1 MCRAENLLED
11 SKVCD
16 GLQVVRHLKQAKVD
30 SNARSVFLH
39 PTALFNLR
47 VKVETGWCGKPIVPT
62 IFGYLKCTDLMW
74 NLFEARVEKESTI
87 IVVLLSK
94 YHVDYHCC
102 YMSWASIVLWIWMVY
117 EGKTYCVQYQSTISM
132 ENTCSMIFCFTRN
145 IVKPFTWSNKIS
157 IIHFR
162 RRVVNLHINE
172 AYRNL
177 IPAASFHWCAS
188 QLTILKLQYERK
200 RIFSEINK
208 RIHQLYCRKMEAQYY
223 VLVLILQQI
232 CCGRGS

>member
-1 MCRAENLLED
+1 M
-11 SKVCD
+11 
-16 GLQVVRHLKQAKVD
+16 
-30 SNARSVFLH
+30 
-39 PTALFNLR
+39 
-47 VKVETGWCGKPIVPT
+47 I
-62 IFGYLKCTDLMW
+62 
-74 NLFEARVEKESTI
+74 ES
-87 IVVLLSK
+87 
-94 YHVDYHCC
+94 
-102 YMSWASIVLWIWMVY
+102 
-117 EGKTYCVQYQSTISM
+117 
-132 ENTCSMIFCFTRN
+132 
-145 IVKPFTWSNKIS
+145 IS
-157 IIHFR
+157 IMHFR
-162 RRVVNLHINE
+162 RRVINLHINE